1 MKNLKIWLY
10 LFSISLL
17 SCILLT
23 GSHAFAHKVNIFA
36 YVEGNKVFTESYF
49 NDGRKCVN
57 SIVRIFDSD
66 GTKLLE
72 GTTNENGEFS
82 FIIPKKGDLKVVLSA
97 GMGHRAEYTIAAH
110 ELPGT
115 SPEKGEEIII
125 QKNPQTT
132 ETPQYRA
139 GKQEILKPDTTATK
153 VIYIEGDQLRCMIES
168 TLDKKLSPLIK
179 LLVQLQK
186 PSISITEIIGGI
198 GYIFG
203 IMGILAYVKSRAG
216 ANR

>member
-1 MKNLKIWLY
+1 
-10 LFSISLL
+10 
-17 SCILLT
+17 
-23 GSHAFAHKVNIFA
+23 
-36 YVEGNKVFTESYF
+36 
-49 NDGRKCVN
+49 
-57 SIVRIFDSD
+57 
-66 GTKLLE
+66 
-72 GTTNENGEFS
+72 
-82 FIIPKKGDLKVVLSA
+82 
-97 GMGHRAEYTIAAH
+97 
-110 ELPGT
+110 
-115 SPEKGEEIII
+115 
-125 QKNPQTT
+125 
-132 ETPQYRA
+132 
-139 GKQEILKPDTTATK
+139 K